1 MLTLWYNVDKIGLN
15 IIKVYMGTKNQQL
28 LAYIVK
34 NHPKVSV
41 TGLMKL
47 CYLIDLFSVKKGR
60 EQVSDFQYV
69 RYYYGP
75 YDKKIGEA
83 LEELVKEKI
92 IIPSGDFTPSGDE
105 YVVYNYNE
113 GEDYSFD
120 LIEKDKEQIDA
131 VLENLRGYG
140 AKTLTEVAYKTKPM
154 LKLGATLGGK
164 ENIGVRLDLNAS

>member
-1 MLTLWYNVDKIGLN
+1 MS
-15 IIKVYMGTKNQQL
+15 TKNKQL

-41 TGLMKL
+41 TGIMKL
-47 CYLIDLFSVKKGR
+47 CYLIDLFSIKKSKK
-60 EQVSDFQYV
+60 QISNFQYV

-75 YDKKIGEA
+75 YDKKISEE
-83 LEELVKEKI
+83 LEELVREKI

-105 YVVYNYNE
+105 YVIYNYNDE
-113 GEDYSFD
+113 KDYSFN

-131 VLENLRGYG
+131 VLENLKGYG

-164 ENIGVRLDLNAS
+164 ENIGVELDLNAS

>member
-1 MLTLWYNVDKIGLN
+1 MS
-15 IIKVYMGTKNQQL
+15 TKNKQL

-41 TGLMKL
+41 TGIMKL
-47 CYLIDLFSVKKGR
+47 CYLIDLFSIKKR
-60 EQVSDFQYV
+60 KKQISNFQYV

-75 YDKKIGEA
+75 YDKKISEE
-83 LEELVKEKI
+83 LEELVREKI

-105 YVVYNYNE
+105 YVIYNYNDE
-113 GEDYSFD
+113 KDYSFN

-131 VLENLRGYG
+131 VLENLKGYG

-164 ENIGVRLDLNAS
+164 ENIGVELDLNAS